1 MVKSNYAI
9 IKEIKEY
16 AIENKVPIMNQEGID
31 FLTTFIIK
39 YQIKNILEIG
49 TAIGYSSIMMTLCG
63 PNIKVTTI
71 ESDEQ
76 RYLEAIK
83 NIKKLN
89 LEDRITL
96 IFNDALNTKITDKY
110 DLIFIDAAKAQNIKF
125 FELFERNLND
135 GGFIITDNMYFH
147 GLVNKN
153 EKEIKSRNVRGIV
166 RKIKDYITFLKNNEN
181 YNTTIY
187 DIGDGIA
194 VSEKKLE
201 EVFRYVYFSN
211 CGCL

>member
-1 MVKSNYAI
+1 MVNNNYMM
-9 IKEIKEY
+9 IKEIREY
-16 AIENKVPIMNQEGID
+16 AKENKVPIMQPEGID

-39 YQIKNILEIG
+39 HQIKNVLEIG
-49 TAIGYSSIMMTLCG
+49 TAIGYSAIMMSLCSPTL
-63 PNIKVTTI
+63 KVTTI
-71 ESDEQ
+71 ERDEE

-89 LEDRITL
+89 LENRITL
-96 IFNDALNTKITDKY
+96 IFNDALKTKINEKY

-125 FELFERNLND
+125 FELFERNLNE

-147 GLVNKN
+147 GLVKKN

-166 RKIKDYITFLKNNEN
+166 RKIKDYITFLKENEN

-187 DIGDGIA
+187 EIGDGIA
-194 VSEKKLE
+194 VSEKK
-201 EVFRYVYFSN
+201 VKGGV
-211 CGCL
+211 

>member
-16 AIENKVPIMNQEGID
+16 AIDNKIPIMNQEGID

-39 YQIKNILEIG
+39 YQIKNILEVG

-71 ESDEQ
+71 ERDEQ

-96 IFNDALNTKITDKY
+96 IFNDALKTKIEGKY

-125 FELFERNLND
+125 FELFERNLKD

-147 GLVNKN
+147 GLVNKS

-166 RKIKDYITFLKNNEN
+166 RKIKDYITFLKENED

-194 VSEKKLE
+194 VSEKKT
-201 EVFRYVYFSN
+201 R
-211 CGCL
+211 GGA

>member
-1 MVKSNYAI
+1 MVNNNYTM
-9 IKEIKEY
+9 IKEIREY
-16 AIENKVPIMNQEGID
+16 AKDNKVPIMQPEGID

-39 YQIKNILEIG
+39 HQIKSVLEIG
-49 TAIGYSSIMMTLCG
+49 TAIGYSAIMMSLCSPTL
-63 PNIKVTTI
+63 KVTTI
-71 ESDEQ
+71 ERDEE

-89 LEDRITL
+89 LENRVTL
-96 IFNDALNTKITDKY
+96 IFNDALKTKINEKY

-125 FELFERNLND
+125 FELFERNLNE

-147 GLVNKN
+147 GLVKKS

-166 RKIKDYITFLKNNEN
+166 RKIKDYITFLKENDN

-187 DIGDGIA
+187 EIGDGIA
-194 VSEKKLE
+194 VSEKKAKGG
-201 EVFRYVYFSN
+201 V
-211 CGCL
+211 

>member
-1 MVKSNYAI
+1 MVNNTYAKV
-9 IKEIKEY
+9 KEIREY
-16 AIENKVPIMNQEGID
+16 ARDNKVPIMNQEGID

-39 YQIKNILEIG
+39 HQIKNVLEIG
-49 TAIGYSSIMMTLCG
+49 TAIGYSAIMMSLCSPTL
-63 PNIKVTTI
+63 KVTTI
-71 ESDEQ
+71 ERDEE

-83 NIKKLN
+83 NIKKLS

-96 IFNDALNTKITDKY
+96 IFNDALKTRVEGKY

-147 GLVNKN
+147 GLVKKN

-166 RKIKDYITFLKNNEN
+166 RKIKGYITFLKEN
-181 YNTTIY
+181 DDYNTTIY

-194 VSEKKLE
+194 VSEKKTK
-201 EVFRYVYFSN
+201 
-211 CGCL
+211 GGA

>member
-1 MVKSNYAI
+1 MVNNTYAKV
-9 IKEIKEY
+9 KEIREY
-16 AIENKVPIMNQEGID
+16 ARDNKVPIMNQEGID

-39 YQIKNILEIG
+39 HQIKNVLEIG
-49 TAIGYSSIMMTLCG
+49 TAIGYSAIMMSLCS
-63 PNIKVTTI
+63 PNLKVTTI
-71 ESDEQ
+71 ERDEE

-83 NIKKLN
+83 NIKKLS

-96 IFNDALNTKITDKY
+96 IFNDALKTRVEGKY

-147 GLVNKN
+147 GLVKKN

-166 RKIKDYITFLKNNEN
+166 RKIKGYITFLKEN
-181 YNTTIY
+181 DDYNTTIY

-194 VSEKKLE
+194 VSEKKTK
-201 EVFRYVYFSN
+201 
-211 CGCL
+211 GGA

>member
-1 MVKSNYAI
+1 MVKNTYTQ

-16 AIENKVPIMNQEGID
+16 AICNKIPIMQDAGID

-39 YQIKNILEIG
+39 HQIKNVLEVG
-49 TAIGYSSIMMTLCG
+49 TAIGYSAIMMSLCS
-63 PNIKVTTI
+63 PNLKVTTI
-71 ESDEQ
+71 ERDEH
-76 RYLEAIK
+76 RYMEALK
-83 NIKKLN
+83 NIKKMN
-89 LEDRITL
+89 LEDRITP
-96 IFNDALNTKITDKY
+96 IFNDALNVKLDDKY

-125 FELFERNLND
+125 FELFERNLNPE
-135 GGFIITDNMYFH
+135 GYIITDNMYFH

-166 RKIKDYITFLKNNEN
+166 KKIKDYITFLKNNED

-194 VSEKKLE
+194 VSEKKTRGG
-201 EVFRYVYFSN
+201 V
-211 CGCL
+211 

>member
-16 AIENKVPIMNQEGID
+16 AIENKIPIMNQEGID

-39 YQIKNILEIG
+39 YQIKNILEVG

-71 ESDEQ
+71 ERDEQ
-76 RYLEAIK
+76 RYLEAVK
-83 NIKKLN
+83 NIKRLN

-96 IFNDALNTKITDKY
+96 IFNDALNTKINDKY

-125 FELFERNLND
+125 FELFERNLKD

-166 RKIKDYITFLKNNEN
+166 KKIKDYITFLKNNED

-194 VSEKKLE
+194 VSEKKTRGG
-201 EVFRYVYFSN
+201 V
-211 CGCL
+211 

>member
-16 AIENKVPIMNQEGID
+16 AIENKIPIMNQEGID

-71 ESDEQ
+71 ERDEQ

-89 LEDRITL
+89 LEDRISL
-96 IFNDALNTKITDKY
+96 IFNDALKTKIEGKY

-147 GLVNKN
+147 GLVNKS

-166 RKIKDYITFLKNNEN
+166 RKIKDYITFLKNNDN

-194 VSEKKLE
+194 VSEKKTRGG
-201 EVFRYVYFSN
+201 V
-211 CGCL
+211 

>member
-16 AIENKVPIMNQEGID
+16 AIKNKVPIMNQEGID

-39 YQIKNILEIG
+39 YQIKNILEVG
-49 TAIGYSSIMMTLCG
+49 TAIGYSAIMMTLCG

-71 ESDEQ
+71 ERDEQ

-83 NIKKLN
+83 NIKKIG

-96 IFNDALNTKITDKY
+96 IFNDALKTRIDDKY

-125 FELFERNLND
+125 FELFERNLKD

-166 RKIKDYITFLKNNEN
+166 RKIKDYTYFLEN
-181 YNTTIY
+181 HMLYKTTIY
-187 DIGDGIA
+187 KIGDGIA
-194 VSEKKLE
+194 VTE
-201 EVFRYVYFSN
+201 RR
-211 CGCL
+211 G

>member
-1 MVKSNYAI
+1 MK
-9 IKEIKEY
+9 IKEIREY
-16 AIENKVPIMNQEGID
+16 AKDNKVPIMQPEGID

-39 YQIKNILEIG
+39 HQIKSVLEVG
-49 TAIGYSSIMMTLCG
+49 TAIGYSAIMMSLCSPTL
-63 PNIKVTTI
+63 KVTTI
-71 ESDEQ
+71 ERDEE

-89 LEDRITL
+89 LENRVTL
-96 IFNDALNTKITDKY
+96 IFNDALKTKINEKY

-125 FELFERNLND
+125 FELFERNLNE

-147 GLVNKN
+147 GLVKKS

-166 RKIKDYITFLKNNEN
+166 RKIKDYITFLKENDN

-187 DIGDGIA
+187 EIGDGIA
-194 VSEKKLE
+194 VSEKKAKGG
-201 EVFRYVYFSN
+201 V
-211 CGCL
+211 

>member
-1 MVKSNYAI
+1 MVKSNYAL

-16 AIENKVPIMNQEGID
+16 AIQNKVPIIRQDGID

-39 YQIKNILEIG
+39 HQIKNVLELG
-49 TAIGYSSIMMTLCG
+49 TAIGYSAIMMTLCS
-63 PNIKVTTI
+63 PNLKVTTI
-71 ESDEQ
+71 ERDEE

-83 NIKKLN
+83 NVKKLD

-96 IFNDALNTKITDKY
+96 IFNDALKTKIEGKY

-125 FELFERNLND
+125 FELFERNLNE

-147 GLVNKN
+147 GLVQKN

-166 RKIKDYITFLKNNEN
+166 RKIKDYITFLKENED

-194 VSEKKLE
+194 VSEKKT
-201 EVFRYVYFSN
+201 R
-211 CGCL
+211 GGA

>member
-1 MVKSNYAI
+1 MVNNNYAK

-16 AIENKVPIMNQEGID
+16 AIDNKIPIMQSEGID

-39 YQIKNILEIG
+39 HQIKNVLEIG
-49 TAIGYSSIMMTLCG
+49 TAIGYSAIMMSLCS
-63 PNIKVTTI
+63 PNLKVTTI
-71 ESDEQ
+71 ERDEE

-96 IFNDALNTKITDKY
+96 IFNDALKTRIEEKY

-147 GLVNKN
+147 GLVHKN

-166 RKIKDYITFLKNNEN
+166 RKIKDYIAFLKDNDN

-194 VSEKKLE
+194 VSEKKTKGG
-201 EVFRYVYFSN
+201 S
-211 CGCL
+211 

>member
-1 MVKSNYAI
+1 MVNNNYTM
-9 IKEIKEY
+9 IKEIREY
-16 AIENKVPIMNQEGID
+16 AKENKVPIMQPEGID

-39 YQIKNILEIG
+39 HQVKNVLEIG
-49 TAIGYSSIMMTLCG
+49 TAIGYSAIMMSLCSPTL
-63 PNIKVTTI
+63 KVTTI
-71 ESDEQ
+71 ERDEE

-89 LEDRITL
+89 LENRITL
-96 IFNDALNTKITDKY
+96 IFNDALKTKINEKY

-125 FELFERNLND
+125 FELFERNLNE

-147 GLVNKN
+147 GLVKKN

-166 RKIKDYITFLKNNEN
+166 RKIKDYITFLKENEN

-187 DIGDGIA
+187 EIGDGIA
-194 VSEKKLE
+194 VSEKKAKGG
-201 EVFRYVYFSN
+201 V
-211 CGCL
+211 

>member
-1 MVKSNYAI
+1 MVKSNYEY

-16 AIENKVPIMNQEGID
+16 ATLNKIPIMQQEGID

-39 YQIKNILEIG
+39 NQIKNVLEIG
-49 TAIGYSSIMMTLCG
+49 TAIGYSAIMMTMCSMSL
-63 PNIKVTTI
+63 KVTTI
-71 ESDEQ
+71 ERDEV
-76 RYLEAIK
+76 RYLEALK

-96 IFNDALNTKITDKY
+96 IFNDALNTRIEGKY
-110 DLIFIDAAKAQNIKF
+110 DLIFIDAAKGQNIKF
-125 FELFERNLND
+125 FELFEKNLNE

-147 GLVNKN
+147 GLVHQN
-153 EKEIKSRNVRGIV
+153 EKEIKNRNVRGIV
-166 RKIKDYITFLKNNEN
+166 RKIKNYITFLKNNED

-194 VSEKKLE
+194 VSEKKAKGG
-201 EVFRYVYFSN
+201 S
-211 CGCL
+211 

>member
-1 MVKSNYAI
+1 MVNNTYAKV
-9 IKEIKEY
+9 KEIREY
-16 AIENKVPIMNQEGID
+16 ARDNKVPIMNQEGID

-39 YQIKNILEIG
+39 HQIKNVLEIG
-49 TAIGYSSIMMTLCG
+49 TAIGYSAIMMSLCSPTL
-63 PNIKVTTI
+63 KVTTI
-71 ESDEQ
+71 ERDEE

-83 NIKKLN
+83 NIKKLSF
-89 LEDRITL
+89 EDRITL
-96 IFNDALNTKITDKY
+96 IFNDALKTRVEGKY

-147 GLVNKN
+147 GLVKKN

-166 RKIKDYITFLKNNEN
+166 RKIKGYITFLKEN
-181 YNTTIY
+181 DDYNTTIY

-194 VSEKKLE
+194 VSEKKTK
-201 EVFRYVYFSN
+201 
-211 CGCL
+211 GGA